1 MSNYY
6 SQYIPQYGKLALP
19 LTNLCKK
26 AVPWKWDSLCQSA
39 FEAIRDCL
47 CSHPLLLI
55 PDLGPDQTFV
65 LETDASNAAVGAIL
79 Q

>member
-6 SQYIPQYGKLALP
+6 SQYIPQYAQLALP

-26 AVPWKWDSLCQSA
+26 SVSWLWDASCQSA
-39 FEAIRDCL
+39 FEAICACL

-65 LETDASNAAVGAIL
+65 LETDASNAAVGAVL